1 MRYPLL
7 VTLLV
12 LHIGCATSA
21 QGGRYRGEYTFGHE
35 VNVFCPEI
43 NSQCYWL
50 GPNSS
55 QDAREQLKKIYR
67 DKKPGLYKP
76 VCVVVEGVIDRD
88 SPRDGF
94 AADYDGLI
102 DMKSVDGACDDSAT
116 TIVPGDLN
124 HRRWVLV
131 EHNDIAIDS
140 KLEPLA
146 LDFGERLFVEIADGC
161 RRFRG
166 FARLNTDGI
175 VFDRLERDFSACAG
189 SEPPGR
195 VFPGE
200 TSWQV
205 VLEGRDRLELSTVDT
220 RLVFRRDDW
229 R

>member
-21 QGGRYRGEYTFGHE
+21 QSERLRGEYTFGHE

-55 QDAREQLKKIYR
+55 QAARQQLKQIYR

-76 VCVVVEGVIDRD
+76 VCVVVEG
-88 SPRDGF
+88 
-94 AADYDGLI
+94 
-102 DMKSVDGACDDSAT
+102 ACDDST

-124 HRRWVLV
+124 HRRWVLA
-131 EHNDIAIDS
+131 EHNDIAIDA
-140 KLEPLA
+140 KADPVI
-146 LDFGERLFVEIADGC
+146 LDFGERLFVSVIDGC
-161 RRFRG
+161 RSFSG
-166 FARLNTDGI
+166 FARLDANRI
-175 VFDRLERDFSACAG
+175 VFDRLESNPSACANNLPT
-189 SEPPGR
+189 ER
-195 VFPGE
+195 VFPAR
-200 TSWQV
+200 TSWQI
-205 VLEGRDRLELSTVDT
+205 LREGRDRIELNSAGT